1 MIFANVRGE
10 KLKII
15 LLEISITTLIKVAH
29 ARTLDVNEVI
39 DINQIIT
46 RRLDLSWPSDLSS
59 VFLCIFFQVA
69 YTKLYTF
76 FFFFFFNEIVNI
88 TSS

>member
-1 MIFANVRGE
+1 MIFANVRGK

-39 DINQIIT
+39 GINQIIT
-46 RRLDLSWPSDLSS
+46 RRLDLSRLSDLST
-59 VFLCIFFQVA
+59 VFLCIFSQLA
-69 YTKLYTF
+69 YTKLHVC
-76 FFFFFFNEIVNI
+76 FFNDIVNI
-88 TSS
+88 P